1 MKKSYN
7 KIKLLILLT
16 LLNVLFLTTSLL
28 ALEDNFDVIKNPYKP
43 IVLSDFSNFSWND
56 VVFENSSFT
65 EKGFFSTKGMAN
77 IFRWNDIYLTY
88 LTDNNTLQ
96 IKKLNTAGTNLE
108 DFLTIGN
115 CKFKEFAN
123 SESNIGVYGCATL
136 YKTSND
142 CYIYFFG
149 SQRDSNKLVIIRV
162 SLKTKA
168 VFRHVEAIKLIPIDA
183 ITYNGYIYMLSCK
196 DASDKFSIIQ
206 FNPKDF
212 SITSTTNLPSRTF
225 LFWTSLAYQDN
236 ELIVGGNLGVSNA
249 IAPIRCRLDS
259 NNGNIAEIL
268 YYTGQNYQGNS
279 NYYDVYNTKVGESIK
294 TTYARAQAYRFDGK
308 NYAYMI
314 ERNAIKNCPGFA
326 VLQNHAVSFK
336 KFSDL
341 NLYAGCLYADDTG
354 LYIGYVNS
362 SIQNQV
368 GFIKRKLDGTIDS
381 SLDRFFY
388 NDEDYNTVDLKQ
400 TNSMLVTEFNGNKRM
415 LMMVSGYYNNMPKT
429 VLYFLPAESK
439 YSQVFFDDGD
449 GYTTDSIIS
458 PKTYPKNYGSYRFK
472 IKYINFQ
479 NIPLNSNP
487 ILYLYNNGKLVKN
500 DGFKMSP
507 INYNDNNY
515 TDGKIY
521 SYTLD
526 ASEIGKIRK
535 TDNYTYRIKI
545 GDKLSKEFLGPVFYG
560 RAEITNYDGT
570 YVVPK
575 KNINSKED
583 ISIQISYNNFVEN
596 EGIKPADGYPR
607 VFIYK
612 NIDSTNPIKVN
623 GNNYTVLFPIED
635 SINGYRADI
644 GKLPVGRYIYK
655 IKVKN
660 EVGFENSVDGNFTV
674 KDTDISVN

>member
-1 MKKSYN
+1 MQSN
-7 KIKLLILLT
+7 CCKIFFLT
-16 LLNVLFLTTSLL
+16 LLNFLFLTTSLL

-56 VVFENSSFT
+56 VVFAASSFT
-65 EKGFFSTKGMAN
+65 EKGFLSTKGMAN

-88 LTDNNTLQ
+88 LTDSNTLQ
-96 IKKLNTAGTNLE
+96 IKKLNVSGTDVE
-108 DFLTIGN
+108 DFVTINN
-115 CKFKEFAN
+115 CKFQDFSN
-123 SESNIGVYGCATL
+123 SEADIGVYGCATL
-136 YKTSND
+136 YETNND
-142 CYIYFFG
+142 CYIYFFN
-149 SQRDSNKLVIIRV
+149 SQKNSNKLIITRV
-162 SLKTKA
+162 SLRTKT
-168 VFRHVEAIKLIPIDA
+168 VSQHVDNIKLIPIDA
-183 ITYNGYIYMLSCK
+183 ITYNGYMYILSCK
-196 DASDKFSIIQ
+196 ETVDNFIIIQVDISDFSII
-206 FNPKDF
+206 
-212 SITSTTNLPSRTF
+212 STTSLPKRDF

-268 YYTGQNYQGNS
+268 YYTGQNYQGNN

-294 TTYARAQAYRFDGK
+294 NIYARAHTYRFDGK

-314 ERNAIKNCPGFA
+314 GRNATKNCPGFA

-336 KFSDL
+336 KFGDSDL
-341 NLYAGCLYADDTG
+341 SLYAGCLYTDDTG

-362 SIQNQV
+362 SAQNQL
-368 GFIKRKLDGTIDS
+368 GFIKRKLDGKIDS
-381 SLDRFFY
+381 SSNRYFY
-388 NDEDYNTVDLKQ
+388 IDEEYDTVVLKQ
-400 TNSMLVTEFNGNKRM
+400 TNSMLITEFNGNKRM
-415 LMMVSGYYNNMPKT
+415 LMIVSGYYNNIPKT
-429 VLYFLPAESK
+429 VLYFLPVENK
-439 YSQVFFDDGD
+439 YSQIFFDDD
-449 GYTTDSIIS
+449 EYTTDSIIS

-472 IKYINFQ
+472 IKYVNFQ
-479 NIPLNSNP
+479 NIPLKSNP

-500 DGFKMSP
+500 DGFKMNP

-526 ASEIGKIRK
+526 ASEIGKIKRI
-535 TDNYTYRIKI
+535 DSYTYRIKI
-545 GDKLSKEFLGPVFYG
+545 GDKLSKEFFGPVFYG
-560 RAEITNYDGT
+560 IAEITNYDGT
-570 YVVPK
+570 YVMPK
-575 KNINSKED
+575 KNINPKED
-583 ISIQISYNNFVEN
+583 IFIQMQYNNFLGN
-596 EGIKPADGYPR
+596 KGIKPTEGYPR

-660 EVGFENSVDGNFTV
+660 ELGFENSIDGIFTV
-674 KDTDISVN
+674 H